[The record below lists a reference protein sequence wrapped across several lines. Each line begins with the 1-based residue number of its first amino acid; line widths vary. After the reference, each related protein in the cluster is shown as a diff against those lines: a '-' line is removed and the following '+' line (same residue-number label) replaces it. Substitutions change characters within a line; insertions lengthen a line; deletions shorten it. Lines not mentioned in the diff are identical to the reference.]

1 MVAQSAGIPATQLSQ
16 FILSALMA
24 VIVGLCG
31 WTLHTVN
38 GLASDQAVL
47 QERIATMQKTISTS
61 AVDSQVIASLS
72 RESGAIAG
80 RVEALEAGL
89 SRNWPRDR
97 VQDSNIKS
105 IVDFLHGKFPDQ
117 TINIRVIE
125 DF

>member
-1 MVAQSAGIPATQLSQ
+1 MVTQAAGIPATQLSQ

-47 QERIATMQKTISTS
+47 QERIATMQKTITSTS
-61 AVDSQVIASLS
+61 VDSQVIAGLARDSGTLS
-72 RESGAIAG
+72 G
-80 RVEALEAGL
+80 RVDALEEAM
-89 SRNWPRDR
+89 SKNWPRDR
-97 VQDSNIKS
+97 VQDSNIKA
-105 IVDFLHGKFPDQ
+105 IVDFLHGRFPDQ
-117 TINIRVIE
+117 RINIRVIE

>member
-1 MVAQSAGIPATQLSQ
+1 MVTQAAGIPATQLSQ

-47 QERIATMQKTISTS
+47 QERIATMQKTINHSS
-61 AVDSQVIASLS
+61 IDAQVIATLS
-72 RESGAIAG
+72 REAGALEG
-80 RVEALEAGL
+80 RVEGLEAGL
-89 SRNWPRDR
+89 SKNWPRDR
-97 VQDSNIKS
+97 VQDSNIKA
-105 IVDFLHGKFPDQ
+105 IVDFLHGRFPDQ
-117 TINIRVIE
+117 RINIRVIE